1 MKQNRSTLMLLAL
14 AVLVAI
20 GLPYYLSSQK
30 ASALDVKTK
39 ALKSEE
45 ATFKAKSVT
54 GEKIRKAKVEWT
66 AQQASLAAAMPANP
80 DIQGA
85 IRTLQGLTAGD
96 AAPDHVRWVSAQV
109 TNLTTAQAV
118 APAVVTTVKAGD
130 AAPKTTVKAA
140 AVADGPAIPSGG
152 FDITIS
158 IEGSR
163 AKVLAF
169 VTKIQQKPEVLP
181 RLFAVKSVSL
191 SIDAAAPAA
200 AASAAPVVGAAAAD
214 QRTTASVRLK
224 VTTFGVAPEK
234 AAAEAADAIA
244 KIPAGA
250 ATATSVPAGTNSVAT
265 TIASKP

>member
-14 AVLVAI
+14 AIVVAI

-39 ALKSEE
+39 ALKVEE
-45 ATFKAKSVT
+45 AAFKTKSVT

-66 AQQASLAAAMPANP
+66 AQQVLLTSAMPASP

-85 IRTLQGLTAGD
+85 IRTLQGLTEGD
-96 AAPDHVRWVSAQV
+96 AAPDHVRWVTAQV
-109 TNLTTAQAV
+109 TNVAAVQAV
-118 APAVVTTVKAGD
+118 APPVTTVKPGGAI
-130 AAPKTTVKAA
+130 PKTTVKPTPA
-140 AVADGPAIPSGG
+140 ADGSNIPTGG

-158 IEGSR
+158 VEGSR

-191 SIDAAAPAA
+191 SVEKATPLTG
-200 AASAAPVVGAAAAD
+200 GAAVGEQKA
-214 QRTTASVRLK
+214 TAGIKLK

-234 AAAEAADAIA
+234 AAADAADAIA

-250 ATATSVPAGTNSVAT
+250 ATSVPSGTSAVAT
-265 TIASKP
+265 TIAPKP

>member
-30 ASALDVKTK
+30 ASALDVRTK
-39 ALKSEE
+39 ALKTDE
-45 ATFKAKSVT
+45 AAFKAKSVT

-66 AQQASLAAAMPANP
+66 AQQALLASAMPANP

-109 TNLTTAQAV
+109 TNLTAAQA
-118 APAVVTTVKAGD
+118 AVPEVTTTVKPGE
-130 AAPKTTVKAA
+130 AASTTTVKKA
-140 AVADGPAIPSGG
+140 AVADGPTVPTGG

-191 SIDAAAPAA
+191 SVDATAPATA
-200 AASAAPVVGAAAAD
+200 GAAATD
-214 QRTTASVRLK
+214 QKTTASVKLK

-234 AAAEAADAIA
+234 AAADAADAIA
-244 KIPAGA
+244 KVPAGA
-250 ATATSVPAGTNSVAT
+250 ATSVPAGTNAVST
-265 TIASKP
+265 TIAPKP

>member
-1 MKQNRSTLMLLAL
+1 MKQNRSTLMLLVL
-14 AVLVAI
+14 AIVVAI

-39 ALKSEE
+39 ALKAEE
-45 ATFKAKSVT
+45 TAFKAKSVT

-66 AQQASLAAAMPANP
+66 AQQALLANAMPAVP

-85 IRTLQGLTAGD
+85 IRTLQGLTEGD

-109 TNLTTAQAV
+109 TNLAAAQAA
-118 APAVVTTVKAGD
+118 APEVTTTVKPGA
-130 AAPKTTVKAA
+130 AAPKTTVKKTAA
-140 AVADGPAIPSGG
+140 ADGPAVPTGG
-152 FDITIS
+152 FDINIS
-158 IEGSR
+158 VEGSR

-191 SIDAAAPAA
+191 TVE
-200 AASAAPVVGAAAAD
+200 SAAPSTGGAAAD
-214 QRTTASVRLK
+214 QNTKASVKLK

-234 AAAEAADAIA
+234 AAADAADAIA

-250 ATATSVPAGTNSVAT
+250 ATSVPPVTSTVAT
-265 TIASKP
+265 TIAPKP

>member
-1 MKQNRSTLMLLAL
+1 MLLAL

-30 ASALDVKTK
+30 ASALDARTK
-39 ALKSEE
+39 ALKTDE
-45 ATFKAKSVT
+45 AAFKAKSVT

-66 AQQASLAAAMPANP
+66 AQQALLASAMPANP

-109 TNLTTAQAV
+109 TNLTAAQA
-118 APAVVTTVKAGD
+118 AVPEVTTTVKPGE
-130 AAPKTTVKAA
+130 AAPTTTVKKA
-140 AVADGPAIPSGG
+140 AVADGPTVPTGG

-191 SIDAAAPAA
+191 SVDATAPATA
-200 AASAAPVVGAAAAD
+200 GAAATD
-214 QRTTASVRLK
+214 QKTTASVKLK

-234 AAAEAADAIA
+234 AAADAADAIA
-244 KIPAGA
+244 KVPAGA
-250 ATATSVPAGTNSVAT
+250 ATSVPAGTNAVST
-265 TIASKP
+265 TIAPKP

>member
-1 MKQNRSTLMLLAL
+1 MKQNRSTIMLLAL
-14 AVLVAI
+14 AILVAI

-30 ASALDVKTK
+30 ASALDDKTK
-39 ALKSEE
+39 SLKADET
-45 ATFKAKSVT
+45 AFKAKSVT

-66 AQQASLAAAMPANP
+66 AQQALLGAAMPANP

-109 TNLTTAQAV
+109 ANLTTAQAATPEV
-118 APAVVTTVKAGD
+118 TTTVKSGE
-130 AAPKTTVKAA
+130 AAPKAVVKKTT
-140 AVADGPAIPSGG
+140 VADGPAVPTGG

-191 SIDAAAPAA
+191 SVDAAAPAPAGPA
-200 AASAAPVVGAAAAD
+200 AAPATAGAAPAD
-214 QRTTASVRLK
+214 QKTTASVKLK
-224 VTTFGVAPEK
+224 VTTFGVTPEK
-234 AAAEAADAIA
+234 AAADAADAIA
-244 KIPAGA
+244 KVPAGA
-250 ATATSVPAGTNSVAT
+250 ATSVPAGTNAVST
-265 TIASKP
+265 TIAPKP

>member
-39 ALKSEE
+39 ALKTEE
-45 ATFKAKSVT
+45 AAFKAKSVT

-66 AQQASLAAAMPANP
+66 AQQALLASAMPANP

-109 TNLTTAQAV
+109 TNLTAAQA
-118 APAVVTTVKAGD
+118 AVPEVTTTVKPGE
-130 AAPKTTVKAA
+130 AAPTTTVKKA
-140 AVADGPAIPSGG
+140 AVADGPTVPTGG

-191 SIDAAAPAA
+191 SVDATAPATA
-200 AASAAPVVGAAAAD
+200 GAAATD
-214 QRTTASVRLK
+214 QKTTASVKLK

-234 AAAEAADAIA
+234 AAADAADAIA
-244 KIPAGA
+244 KVPAGA
-250 ATATSVPAGTNSVAT
+250 ATSVPAGTNAVST
-265 TIASKP
+265 TIAPKP

>member
-30 ASALDVKTK
+30 ASALDARTK
-39 ALKSEE
+39 ALKTDE
-45 ATFKAKSVT
+45 AAFKAKSVT

-66 AQQASLAAAMPANP
+66 AQQALLASAMPANP

-109 TNLTTAQAV
+109 TNLTAAQA
-118 APAVVTTVKAGD
+118 AVPEVTTTVKPGE
-130 AAPKTTVKAA
+130 AAPTTTVKKA
-140 AVADGPAIPSGG
+140 AVADGPTVPTGG

-191 SIDAAAPAA
+191 SVDATAPATA
-200 AASAAPVVGAAAAD
+200 GAAATD
-214 QRTTASVRLK
+214 QKTTASVKLK

-234 AAAEAADAIA
+234 AAADAADAIA
-244 KIPAGA
+244 KVPAGA
-250 ATATSVPAGTNSVAT
+250 ATSVPAGTNAVST
-265 TIASKP
+265 TIAPKP